1 MLCAKPLA
9 RPRWH
14 LRLKPAIST
23 TAAAI
28 AAATPPALHNHH
40 RRHCM
45 TTTTTTTTTPPPPP
59 PTPRRPLSAPLRPTP
74 SRRRLPPPFQRHLH
88 LAPPFLLDDYIP
100 RYLLLDE
107 RRAAQ
112 KRSAAYKHLQ
122 NCNLCP
128 RQCGVN
134 RYETT
139 GVCLIGATTA
149 KVNTIAPHFG
159 EEPCLQGHNG
169 SGSVFFSGCNLRCV
183 FCQNHDIAHQRNG
196 FDVTPE
202 ELAEWYVKLQ
212 TVGGCH
218 NVNLVTPEH
227 VVPQVVLSILAARE
241 MGLSIPIVYNTS
253 AFDSLESIELLDGLV
268 DIYLPD
274 FKVWRGET
282 SRRLLKADGYTEAA
296 MESVKA
302 MHKQVGDLCFTADG
316 IAKSG
321 VLVRHLV
328 MPGKEDEGVE
338 IMRWLA
344 ENVSKDL
351 FVHVMEQYFP
361 RAHVGKAR
369 RGGRKKKD
377 DESGE
382 GVVEPGGVG
391 ANEETNETVRYK
403 DINRAVKDEEVSI
416 VKKAAREAGL
426 WRFVEAAEHGGFN
439 I

>member
-1 MLCAKPLA
+1 MFSAQPLV
-9 RPRWH
+9 RTRR
-14 LRLKPAIST
+14 LVRLKPI
-23 TAAAI
+23 TAAD
-28 AAATPPALHNHH
+28 AARNASPVPHYHHRGYATPP
-40 RRHCM
+40 
-45 TTTTTTTTTPPPPP
+45 
-59 PTPRRPLSAPLRPTP
+59 PRRPPHLSNLHRP
-74 SRRRLPPPFQRHLH
+74 RLPPPLTQPQQQPQRRQPLH

-107 RRAAQ
+107 RRAAR
-112 KRSAAYKHLQ
+112 KRAAAYAHLR

-128 RQCGVN
+128 RKCSVN

-139 GVCLIGATTA
+139 GVCLIGALTV

-196 FDVTPE
+196 FDLTPE
-202 ELAEWYVKLQ
+202 ELAEWFLKLQ
-212 TVGGCH
+212 TVGRCH

-227 VVPQVVLSILAARE
+227 VVPQVVLAILAARE
-241 MGLSIPIVYNTS
+241 MGLRIPIVYNTS
-253 AFDSLESIELLDGLV
+253 AFDSPESIELLDGLV

-274 FKVWRGET
+274 FKVWKGST

-296 MESVKA
+296 MESVKL
-302 MHKQVGDLCFTADG
+302 MHRQVGDLCFTADG

-338 IMRWLA
+338 IMKWLA

-361 RAHVGKAR
+361 RAHVGKKK
-369 RGGRKKKD
+369 RGGKQKKEGEAD
-377 DESGE
+377 DEAT
-382 GVVEPGGVG
+382 EPGGVK
-391 ANEETNETVRYK
+391 ADEKRSETVRYQ
-403 DINRAVKDEEVSI
+403 DINRPVKDEEVSI